1 MAILFA
7 THTRFDEADEISTVP
22 LKSASADTGSDTVK
36 TDIESDTFYTMEAP
50 SDKRYCGSINGILE
64 ILVASNAEAAYH
76 DNTYIKE
83 MIVKCNETGKISK
96 DKFVSFQSIELMR
109 SRICLGLFEIL
120 CMESNH
126 AYMGT
131 LENGNS
137 ISL

>member
-22 LKSASADTGSDTVK
+22 IKPSAGGEIVTVK
-36 TDIESDTFYTMEAP
+36 TDIEEGTFYTMEAP

-64 ILVASNAEAAYH
+64 ILEADNAEAAYH

-109 SRICLGLFEIL
+109 SRICVGLFAFL

-131 LENGNS
+131 LEKGTS